1 MSSVIEA
8 YRTAFASAAATPDFV
23 AQQTTGLSFG
33 QWSQWFPLTV
43 GRGKSSVLAAYC
55 KFSYTVSGTTIT
67 PVTGADVLD
76 VVIQGVQVADQAG
89 GKIRSDA
96 ITRKGMEDVEQAAFD
111 TSYGY
116 PRSAPSPTAGTYT
129 AFLYV
134 PIGGPAA
141 SIRFQ
146 MASSTAGYSAGTVVL
161 NSVTV
166 YKILGDND
174 TVVAFHEQNTPS
186 LGSGL
191 QDMHAYLSPSL
202 APSLIVLVTDT
213 SSGITLV
220 NLAGQKGNLL
230 VTAAD
235 IDAVSNGAI
244 AYTPR
249 TGALAQGVALAADE
263 TVPSVFQV
271 QFGSAE
277 THDLLEIQF
286 GGSQVTN
293 PPPHP
298 ETTPASPAVDTV
310 GVPNA
315 ANVPVAARA
324 GPYMPPRVRT
334 PRF

>member
-8 YRTAFASAAATPDFV
+8 YRAAFQSAAATPDFV

-76 VVIQGVQVADQAG
+76 VVVQGVQVAAEAG
-89 GKIRSDA
+89 GSIRSDA

-111 TSYGY
+111 TNYGY
-116 PRSAPSPTAGTYT
+116 PRAAPSSTAGTYT
-129 AFLYV
+129 AFVYV

-141 SIRFQ
+141 AIRFM
-146 MASSTAGYSAGTVVL
+146 MASATAGYSAGTVVL

-166 YKILGDND
+166 YKVIGDND
-174 TVVAFHEQNTPS
+174 TVVVFHEQNTPQVGTS
-186 LGSGL
+186 T
-191 QDMHAYLSPSL
+191 QDMHAYLSPKI

-213 SSGITLV
+213 SSNVQFV

-230 VTAAD
+230 ITAAD

-263 TVPSVFQV
+263 SVPSVFQV
-271 QFGSAE
+271 SFGTAS

-293 PPPHP
+293 PPTKP
-298 ETTPASPAVDTV
+298 ETTPSEPATKTV

-315 ANVPVAARA
+315 ANVPVAAKGGSYRT
-324 GPYMPPRVRT
+324 RT